1 MEHEHKISKKRTET
15 LIEEG
20 SIEQNDLNR
29 YLEEQMYSGIDLTG
43 SAIFKKALKLCTDD
57 DLLYRIAFYLEVL
70 RNTGSDAVR
79 TYLAERME
87 EAGMEIPDGFIYQ
100 DMYEE

>member
-1 MEHEHKISKKRTET
+1 MINFKKILRREISLKKI
-15 LIEEG
+15 LMVYNPV
-20 SIEQNDLNR
+20 S
-29 YLEEQMYSGIDLTG
+29 G

-87 EAGMEIPDGFIYQ
+87 KAGMEIPDGFIYQ